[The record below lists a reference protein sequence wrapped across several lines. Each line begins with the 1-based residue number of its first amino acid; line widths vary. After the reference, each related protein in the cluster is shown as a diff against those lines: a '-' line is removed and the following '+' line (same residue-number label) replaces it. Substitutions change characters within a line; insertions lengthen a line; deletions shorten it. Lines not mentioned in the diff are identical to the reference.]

1 MYTYEKNSV
10 FSQSGYESN
19 PGLGSGSGSG
29 SERVY
34 QTYNPAPEVEYTNSY
49 LNKSYGA
56 LDSSNVNNYSY
67 GQNYEQNYS
76 HQQEQEVEYANND
89 N

>member
-34 QTYNPAPEVEYTNSY
+34 QTYNPAPEVDYTSGY

-76 HQQEQEVEYANND
+76 QQPAQEVEYTSND

>member
-1 MYTYEKNSV
+1 MYTYEKNSI

-34 QTYNPAPEVEYTNSY
+34 QTYNPAPEVDYTNNY

-76 HQQEQEVEYANND
+76 QQPAQEEVEYTND